1 MGGDIGVH
9 SYELELVRD
18 PALRTF
24 MQTITVVAD
33 PELTAI
39 YPKYYATI
47 VTATLTDGSKV
58 SKRVDDIPG
67 LATHPMQKPDFEAK
81 FRKYAGSHLSAS
93 QMDQVLRLVWRLDAS
108 DSVEPLLAALVQ
120 QHAKGAEAG

>member
-1 MGGDIGVH
+1 M
-9 SYELELVRD
+9 
-18 PALRTF
+18 
-24 MQTITVVAD
+24 
-33 PELTAI
+33 
-39 YPKYYATI
+39 
-47 VTATLTDGSKV
+47 